1 LTLQINLKTACGC
14 TQKFVMRMNW
24 IPMFW
29 AVPLYAGGV
38 NGPCQPQFVTPS
50 TRVFRQVSHK
60 YLSKV
65 RMRLFFEEVLE

>member
-1 LTLQINLKTACGC
+1 
-14 TQKFVMRMNW
+14 MRMNW

-29 AVPLYAGGV
+29 AVPIYAGGFD
-38 NGPCQPQFVTPS
+38 GPRRDPPFVTPA
-50 TRVFRQVSHK
+50 TRIFRQVSHK